1 MNLHHDHEAFSE
13 LIIAASNELHI
24 PPGIIEKDYYVTLA
38 LRELA
43 ARVKGMV
50 FKGGT
55 SLTKCYQIL
64 DRFSED
70 IDISY
75 AASEGIPGESRKR
88 QLKKAVVSSIESMG
102 FSIANLEE
110 TRSRRSYN
118 CYRASYSSIYSP
130 LLELKPELVIET
142 YIALLPFPTVNR
154 MADNYIYR
162 FLKMTEQEELAEEFD
177 IMPFEITT
185 QSIERTL
192 IDKVFALCD
201 YYLSDKVDRHSRHLY
216 DIYKI
221 MEYTTPDASLS
232 GLVQEVRSLRESL
245 PVCPSAKTGVCIND
259 VLAEIVDKEVYWNDY
274 ETVTGKLL
282 FTYVPYEVVID
293 GIKEI
298 ISRGYF
304 SNF

>member
-154 MADNYIYR
+154 IADNYIYR

>member
-43 ARVKGMV
+43 SRVKGMV

-64 DRFSED
+64 ERFSED

-75 AASEGIPGESRKR
+75 AASEGVPGESRKR

-102 FSIANLEE
+102 FSVANLEE

-162 FLKMTEQEELAEEFD
+162 FLKMTEQEGLAEEFD
-177 IMPFEITT
+177 LAPFEITT
-185 QSIERTL
+185 QAIERTL
-192 IDKVFALCD
+192 IDKVFAICD

-221 MEYTTPDASLS
+221 MEYTKPDASLS
-232 GLVQEVRSLRESL
+232 GLVQEVRSLREPL
-245 PVCPSAKTGVCIND
+245 LVCPSAKTGVCIND
-259 VLAEIVDKEVYWNDY
+259 VLAEIVNKEVYRNDY
-274 ETVTGKLL
+274 ETVTSRFL
-282 FTYVPYEVVID
+282 FTYLPYETAID

-298 ISRGYF
+298 ISGGYF
-304 SNF
+304 RIL

>member
-43 ARVKGMV
+43 SRVKGMV

-70 IDISY
+70 ID
-75 AASEGIPGESRKR
+75 KR
-88 QLKKAVVSSIESMG
+88 QLKKAVVSSMESLG
-102 FSIANLEE
+102 FSVTNLEE

-154 MADNYIYR
+154 RTDNYIYR

-177 IMPFEITT
+177 LAPFEITT
-185 QSIERTL
+185 QAIERTL

-201 YYLSDKVDRHSRHLY
+201 YYLSDKTARHSRHLY

-221 MEYTTPDASLS
+221 LEYTTLDASLS
-232 GLVQEVRSLRESL
+232 GLVQEVRSLREPL
-245 PVCPSAKTGVCIND
+245 PVCPSAKTGICINN
-259 VLAEIVDKEVYWNDY
+259 VLAEIVDKEVYRNDY
-274 ETVTGKLL
+274 ETITGKLL
-282 FTYVPYEVVID
+282 FTYVPYEVVIG

-304 SNF
+304 SNL

>member
-43 ARVKGMV
+43 SRVKGMV

-64 DRFSED
+64 ERFSED

-75 AASEGIPGESRKR
+75 AASEGVPGESRKR

-102 FSIANLEE
+102 FSVANIEE

-118 CYRASYSSIYSP
+118 CYRASYSSIYSS

-142 YIALLPFPTVNR
+142 YIALLPFPTVSR

-162 FLKMTEQEELAEEFD
+162 FLKMTEQGEMAEEFGL
-177 IMPFEITT
+177 MPFEITT
-185 QSIERTL
+185 QAIERTL

-221 MEYTTPDASLS
+221 MEYTKPDASLS
-232 GLVQEVRSLRESL
+232 GLVQEVRSLREPL
-245 PVCPSAKTGVCIND
+245 LVCPSAKTGVCIND
-259 VLAEIVDKEVYWNDY
+259 VLAEIVDKEIYRQDY
-274 ETVTGKLL
+274 ETITGKLL
-282 FTYVPYEVVID
+282 FTYVPYEVVIG
-293 GIKEI
+293 GITEI

-304 SNF
+304 RNL

>member
-154 MADNYIYR
+154 IADNYIYR

-259 VLAEIVDKEVYWNDY
+259 VLAEIVDKEVYRNDY

>member
-1 MNLHHDHEAFSE
+1 MNLHHDQEAFRE
-13 LIIAASNELHI
+13 FVIAASNELQI

-38 LRELA
+38 LRALA
-43 ARVKGMV
+43 SRVKGMV

-64 DRFSED
+64 ERFSED

-75 AASEGIPGESRKR
+75 AASEGVPGENRRR
-88 QLKKAVVSSIESMG
+88 QLKKAVVSSIESLG
-102 FSIANLEE
+102 FSVSNLGE

-118 CYRASYSSIYSP
+118 CYRSGYPSIYSP

-162 FLKMTEQEELAEEFD
+162 FLKKTEQEDLAEEFD
-177 IMPFEITT
+177 LMPFEIQT
-185 QSIERTL
+185 QAIERTL
-192 IDKVFALCD
+192 IDKVFAVCD
-201 YYLSDKVDRHSRHLY
+201 YYLSDKVEGHSRHLY

-221 MEYTTPDASLS
+221 MEYTVPDAFLS
-232 GLVQEVRSLRESL
+232 GLVQEVRSLREPL

-259 VLAEIVDKEVYWNDY
+259 LLAEIIHKEIYRQDY
-274 ETVTGKLL
+274 ERITGKLL
-282 FTYVPYEVVID
+282 FTYLPYETVI
-293 GIKEI
+293 GGVEEI
-298 ISRGYF
+298 ISKGYF
-304 SNF
+304 SST

>member
-102 FSIANLEE
+102 FSVANLEE

-118 CYRASYSSIYSP
+118 CYRARYSSIYSP

-142 YIALLPFPTVNR
+142 YIALLPFPTVKR

-162 FLKMTEQEELAEEFD
+162 FLKMTEQEGLAEEFD
-177 IMPFEITT
+177 LAPFEITT
-185 QSIERTL
+185 QAIERTL
-192 IDKVFALCD
+192 IDKVFAICD

-221 MEYTTPDASLS
+221 MEYTKPDASLS
-232 GLVQEVRSLRESL
+232 GLVQEVRSLREPL
-245 PVCPSAKTGVCIND
+245 LVCPSAKIGVCIND
-259 VLAEIVDKEVYWNDY
+259 ILAEIVDKEIYQQDY
-274 ETVTGKLL
+274 ETITGKLL
-282 FTYVPYEVVID
+282 FTYVPYETVVS

-298 ISRGYF
+298 IRRGYF
-304 SNF
+304 NNL

>member
-1 MNLHHDHEAFSE
+1 MNFSLHHKK
-13 LIIAASNELHI
+13 I
-24 PPGIIEKDYYVTLA
+24 GILKKTVLVPKCRNRH
-38 LRELA
+38 L
-43 ARVKGMV
+43 
-50 FKGGT
+50 GT

-88 QLKKAVVSSIESMG
+88 QLKKAVVSSIESIG
-102 FSIANLEE
+102 FSVASLEE

-162 FLKMTEQEELAEEFD
+162 FLRMTEQEGLAEEFD
-177 IMPFEITT
+177 IVPFEVTT
-185 QSIERTL
+185 QAIERTL

-201 YYLSDKVDRHSRHLY
+201 YYLSDKVERHSRHLY

-221 MEYTTPDASLS
+221 MEYTKPDASLS
-232 GLVQEVRSLRESL
+232 GLVQEVRSLREPL

-259 VLAEIVDKEVYWNDY
+259 VLVEIVDKEVYRNDY

-282 FTYVPYEVVID
+282 FTYLPYETVIG
-293 GIKEI
+293 GIGEI

-304 SNF
+304 SNL

>member
-43 ARVKGMV
+43 SRVKGMV

-64 DRFSED
+64 ERFSED

-75 AASEGIPGESRKR
+75 AASEGVPGESRKR
-88 QLKKAVVSSIESMG
+88 QLKKGVVSSIESMG
-102 FSIANLEE
+102 FSVANIEE

-118 CYRASYSSIYSP
+118 CYRASYSSIYSS

-142 YIALLPFPTVNR
+142 YIALLPFPTVSR

-162 FLKMTEQEELAEEFD
+162 FLKMTEQGEEFGL
-177 IMPFEITT
+177 MPFEITT
-185 QSIERTL
+185 QAIERTL

-221 MEYTTPDASLS
+221 MEYTKPDASLS
-232 GLVQEVRSLRESL
+232 GLVQEVRSLREPL
-245 PVCPSAKTGVCIND
+245 LVCPSAKTGVCIND
-259 VLAEIVDKEVYWNDY
+259 VLAEIVNKEVYRNDY
-274 ETVTGKLL
+274 ETITGKLL
-282 FTYVPYEVVID
+282 FTYVPYETVIG

-298 ISRGYF
+298 ISREYF
-304 SNF
+304 RNL

>member
-1 MNLHHDHEAFSE
+1 
-13 LIIAASNELHI
+13 
-24 PPGIIEKDYYVTLA
+24 
-38 LRELA
+38 
-43 ARVKGMV
+43 MV

-64 DRFSED
+64 ERFSED

-75 AASEGIPGESRKR
+75 AASEGVPGESRKR

-102 FSIANLEE
+102 FSVANIEE

-130 LLELKPELVIET
+130 LLELNPELVIET

-154 MADNYIYR
+154 MTDNYIYR
-162 FLKMTEQEELAEEFD
+162 FLKMTEQGELAEEFD
-177 IMPFEITT
+177 LVPFEITT
-185 QSIERTL
+185 QAIERTL
-192 IDKVFALCD
+192 IDKVFAICD

-221 MEYTTPDASLS
+221 MEYTRPDASLS
-232 GLVQEVRSLRESL
+232 GLVQEVRSLREPL

-259 VLAEIVDKEVYWNDY
+259 VLAEIVNKEVYRNDY
-274 ETVTGKLL
+274 ETITGKLL
-282 FTYVPYEVVID
+282 FTYVPYETVIG

-298 ISRGYF
+298 ISREYF
-304 SNF
+304 RNL

>member
-43 ARVKGMV
+43 SRVKGMV

-64 DRFSED
+64 ERFSED

-75 AASEGIPGESRKR
+75 AASEGVPGESRKR

-102 FSIANLEE
+102 FSVANLEE

-118 CYRASYSSIYSP
+118 CYRASYSSIYSS

-142 YIALLPFPTVNR
+142 YIALLPFPTVSR

-162 FLKMTEQEELAEEFD
+162 FLKMTEQGEMAEEFGL
-177 IMPFEITT
+177 MPFEITT
-185 QSIERTL
+185 QAIERTL

-221 MEYTTPDASLS
+221 MEYTKPDASLS
-232 GLVQEVRSLRESL
+232 GLVQEVRSLREPL
-245 PVCPSAKTGVCIND
+245 PVCPSAKTGVYIND
-259 VLAEIVDKEVYWNDY
+259 ILAEIMDKEIYRNDY
-274 ETVTGKLL
+274 ETITGKLL
-282 FTYVPYEVVID
+282 FTYVPYETVIG
-293 GIKEI
+293 GIGEI

-304 SNF
+304 SNL

>member
-43 ARVKGMV
+43 SRVKGMV

-102 FSIANLEE
+102 FSVANLEE
-110 TRSRRSYN
+110 IRSRRSYN

-162 FLKMTEQEELAEEFD
+162 FLKMTEQEGLAEEFD
-177 IMPFEITT
+177 LVPFEITT
-185 QSIERTL
+185 QAIQRTL
-192 IDKVFALCD
+192 IDKVFAICD

-221 MEYTTPDASLS
+221 MEYAKPDASLS
-232 GLVQEVRSLRESL
+232 GLVQEVRSLREPL
-245 PVCPSAKTGVCIND
+245 PVCPSAKAGVCIHD
-259 VLAEIVDKEVYWNDY
+259 VLVEIVDKEVYWNDY

-282 FTYVPYEVVID
+282 FTYVSYEVVIG

-298 ISRGYF
+298 IRRGYF
-304 SNF
+304 SNL

>member
-43 ARVKGMV
+43 SRVKGMV

-64 DRFSED
+64 ERFSED

-75 AASEGIPGESRKR
+75 AASEGVPGESRKR

-102 FSIANLEE
+102 FSVANIEE

-118 CYRASYSSIYSP
+118 CYRASYSSIYSS

-142 YIALLPFPTVNR
+142 YIALLPFPTVSR

-162 FLKMTEQEELAEEFD
+162 FLKMTEQGEMAEEFGL
-177 IMPFEITT
+177 MPFEITT
-185 QSIERTL
+185 QAIERTL

-221 MEYTTPDASLS
+221 MEYTKPDASLS
-232 GLVQEVRSLRESL
+232 GLVQEVRSLREPL
-245 PVCPSAKTGVCIND
+245 LVCPSAKTGVCIND
-259 VLAEIVDKEVYWNDY
+259 VLAEIVNKEVYRNDY
-274 ETVTGKLL
+274 ETITGKLL
-282 FTYVPYEVVID
+282 FTYVPYETVIS
-293 GIKEI
+293 GVKEI
-298 ISRGYF
+298 INKGYF
-304 SNF
+304 SDI

>member
-102 FSIANLEE
+102 FSVANIEE

-118 CYRASYSSIYSP
+118 CYRASYSSIYSS
-130 LLELKPELVIET
+130 LLKLKPELVIET
-142 YIALLPFPTVNR
+142 YIALLPFPTVSR

-162 FLKMTEQEELAEEFD
+162 FLKMTEQGEMAEEFGL
-177 IMPFEITT
+177 MPFEITT
-185 QSIERTL
+185 QAIERTL

>member
-162 FLKMTEQEELAEEFD
+162 FLKMTEQEDLAEEFD
-177 IMPFEITT
+177 LVPFEITT
-185 QSIERTL
+185 QAIERTL

>member
-1 MNLHHDHEAFSE
+1 
-13 LIIAASNELHI
+13 
-24 PPGIIEKDYYVTLA
+24 
-38 LRELA
+38 
-43 ARVKGMV
+43 MV

-64 DRFSED
+64 ERFSED

-75 AASEGIPGESRKR
+75 AASEGVPGESRKR

-102 FSIANLEE
+102 FSVANIEE

-118 CYRASYSSIYSP
+118 CYRASYSSIYSS

-142 YIALLPFPTVNR
+142 YIALLPFPTVSR

-162 FLKMTEQEELAEEFD
+162 FLKMTEQGEMAEEFGL
-177 IMPFEITT
+177 MPFEITT
-185 QSIERTL
+185 QAIERTL

-221 MEYTTPDASLS
+221 MECTKPDASLS
-232 GLVQEVRSLRESL
+232 GLVQEVRSLREPL
-245 PVCPSAKTGVCIND
+245 LVCPSAKTGVCIND
-259 VLAEIVDKEVYWNDY
+259 VLAEIVNKEVYRNDY
-274 ETVTGKLL
+274 ETITGKLL
-282 FTYVPYEVVID
+282 FTYVPYETVIG

-298 ISRGYF
+298 ISREYF
-304 SNF
+304 RNL

>member
-13 LIIAASNELHI
+13 LIAAAANELRI
-24 PPGIIEKDYYVTLA
+24 PPGIVEKDYYVTLA

-43 ARVKGMV
+43 SRVKGMV

-75 AASEGIPGESRKR
+75 AAEEGVPGESRKR
-88 QLKKAVVSSIESMG
+88 QLKKAVVSSIETIG
-102 FSIANLEE
+102 FYVTNLEE

-118 CYRASYSSIYSP
+118 CYRASYPSIYSP

-142 YIALLPFPTVNR
+142 YIALLPFPTVSR

-162 FLKMTEQEELAEEFD
+162 FLKMTEQEDLAEEFEL
-177 IMPFEITT
+177 MPFEITT
-185 QSIERTL
+185 QAIERTL
-192 IDKVFALCD
+192 IDKVFAICD
-201 YYLSDKVDRHSRHLY
+201 YYLSNKVEQHSRHLY

-221 MEYTTPDASLS
+221 MEYTMPDISLS
-232 GLVQEVRSLRESL
+232 GLVQEVRNLREPL
-245 PVCPSAKTGVCIND
+245 PVSPSAKTGVCIND
-259 VLAEIVDKEVYWNDY
+259 ILAEIVDKEIYRNDY
-274 ETVTGKLL
+274 ETVTSRFL
-282 FTYVPYEVVID
+282 FTYLPYETAIG

-304 SNF
+304 RNL

>member
-43 ARVKGMV
+43 SRVKGMV
-50 FKGGT
+50 FKGGI

-102 FSIANLEE
+102 FSVANLEE
-110 TRSRRSYN
+110 IRSRRSYN

-162 FLKMTEQEELAEEFD
+162 FLKMTEQEGLAEEFD
-177 IMPFEITT
+177 LVPFEITT
-185 QSIERTL
+185 QAIQRTL
-192 IDKVFALCD
+192 IDKVFAICD
-201 YYLSDKVDRHSRHLY
+201 YYLSDKVERHSRHLY

-221 MEYTTPDASLS
+221 MEYTKPDASLS
-232 GLVQEVRSLRESL
+232 GLVQEVRSLREPL

-259 VLAEIVDKEVYWNDY
+259 VLAEIVDKEIYRNDY
-274 ETVTGKLL
+274 ETVTSRFL
-282 FTYVPYEVVID
+282 FTYLPYETAID
-293 GIKEI
+293 GIKKI
-298 ISRGYF
+298 ISGGYF
-304 SNF
+304 RNL